1 VRLKPA
7 FLALFICLIV
17 FQPVFA
23 EPVRLAADE
32 GLMGRFSQTRFLE
45 GFEKPIISEG
55 QFYLLPGKALIWK
68 TEKPFKTFMVVD
80 NEGIS
85 QSIAGKEV
93 SKLSISRFPALAV
106 LRDVLEDS
114 LSGNW
119 EPLERMTGS
128 KIIKNANSW
137 RLEFVPA
144 TSEMTLPFAALS
156 FEMTNYLDKVEISKG
171 EKDRDVIIFFDQQKA
186 LIGFIRE
193 AANKAG
199 RLPFE

>member
-1 VRLKPA
+1 
-7 FLALFICLIV
+7 
-17 FQPVFA
+17 
-23 EPVRLAADE
+23 
-32 GLMGRFSQTRFLE
+32 MGRFSQTRFLE
-45 GFEKPIISEG
+45 GFDKPIISEG
-55 QFYLLPGKALIWK
+55 QFFLLPRTALIWK

-85 QSIAGKEV
+85 QSIAGKEI

-119 EPLERMTGS
+119 EPLEKMTGS
-128 KIIKNANSW
+128 KIIKDANSW

-144 TSEMTLPFAALS
+144 TSDVTLPVAALS
-156 FEMTNYLDKVEISKG
+156 FEMTDYLDKIEISKG
-171 EKDRDVIIFFDQQKA
+171 KGDRDVIIFFDQQKA

-193 AANKAG
+193 AAKKAG
-199 RLPFE
+199 RLRFE